1 MSTSFNLWSFISPFL
16 YLCAWTTFLYINIT
30 FTLSV
35 KLSHTV
41 IKMFE
46 VY

>member
-1 MSTSFNLWSFISPFL
+1 MSTSFNLWSFISISVS
-16 YLCAWTTFLYINIT
+16 LCMDLVSYINII
-30 FTLSV
+30 FTLSA